1 MKKSVMPLFLLSVLS
16 IFIFASPLTVYGQ
29 PVALKI
35 PVEKGP
41 LNIINKHFSTQ
52 TTTYS
57 DGIVLERS
65 IINGPPKPPPGYE
78 RERAHVSLPK
88 ISVESMV
95 GSLPQVPAFRWVFGC
110 SAVSGAMIAG
120 YYDRTDFPN
129 IYKGPTDDGMIPI
142 VEDAA
147 WGIWPDRA
155 GDTYPDNPLIASHFG
170 LDERKTYGSIDDYWY
185 SYLSGKD
192 DPYITEPWSQH
203 AWGDA
208 IGDFMKTSQS
218 AYGNDDGSTSFYSYS
233 SSATP
238 LSCSAMEGFSI
249 ADEDGTYG
257 RKLFYEAKGYTVTD
271 CYAQATDNAKRG
283 GFSFA
288 QFKAEID
295 AGRPVLLNLQGHSI
309 VGVGYDDSTK
319 TVYIHDTWDNND
331 HTMIWGTSYS
341 GMKLL
346 SVSIVNLAGNVIRT
360 PDISVSPGSYNFVN
374 INIGDTSTKTFTVSN
389 TGSADLS
396 IGTIAIADTSE
407 FSITGA
413 CSTPIAPSSSCTFQA
428 QFSPLSA
435 GAKSATI
442 TIQSNDPDENPLNIS
457 LTGTGVDGTAV
468 DLLGSWSNVTW
479 TGPKRGVYTV
489 SGTFT
494 VTNASQMNFS
504 NVQVDFFLSDDGSLS
519 DNDLLVKTY
528 KYKVLSANSS
538 KATSIR
544 FTTTSSPAGR
554 HLIAFID
561 SLKSIAESDE
571 SNNLVDT
578 SIP

>member
-1 MKKSVMPLFLLSVLS
+1 MSLFLLGVLS
-16 IFIFASPLTVYGQ
+16 IFIFTLPSAIYGQ
-29 PVALKI
+29 PVAPKI
-35 PVEKGP
+35 PIGKGP

-52 TTTYS
+52 TTTYN
-57 DGIVLERS
+57 DGTVLERS

-78 RERAHVSLPK
+78 RERAPVSLPK
-88 ISVESMV
+88 IRVESMA
-95 GSLPQVPAFRWVFGC
+95 GALSQVPAFRWVFGC

-129 IYKGPTDDGMIPI
+129 IYTGPTESGVIPLS
-142 VEDAA
+142 EDTN
-147 WGIWPDRA
+147 WGTWPDRA

-170 LDERKTYGSIDDYWY
+170 LDGRNTYGSVDDYWY

-233 SSATP
+233 SSALP
-238 LSCSAMEGFSI
+238 LTCSAMEGYGI
-249 ADEDGTYG
+249 DTEDGTYG
-257 RKLFYEAKGYTVTD
+257 RKLFYEARGYTITD
-271 CYAQATDNAKRG
+271 CYAQPTDNAKRG

-331 HTMIWGTSYS
+331 HTMTWGTSYS
-341 GMKLL
+341 GMRLL
-346 SVSIVNLAGNVIRT
+346 SVSIVNPVGSVLKT
-360 PDISVSPGSYNFVN
+360 PDISVSPGSYNFGNVN
-374 INIGDTSTKTFTVSN
+374 IGNASTQTFTISN

-396 IGTIAIADTSE
+396 IGTIAIVDTSE
-407 FSITGA
+407 FSITGD
-413 CSTPIAPSSSCTFQA
+413 CSNTTIAPSSSCTFQA

-457 LTGTGVDGTAV
+457 LTGTGVGVTAV

-479 TGPKRGVYTV
+479 IGLKRGVYTV

-504 NVQVDFFLSDDGSLS
+504 NVQVNFYLSGDNSLS
-519 DNDLLVKTY
+519 DNDSLVKTY
-528 KYKVLSANSS
+528 KYRVLSANSS
-538 KATSIR
+538 KATTIKFS
-544 FTTTSSPAGR
+544 TSSSPTKQY
-554 HLIAFID
+554 LIAEID
-561 SLKSIAESDE
+561 PSNIIDE
-571 SNNLVDT
+571 SKEDNNIVPTQL
-578 SIP
+578 P